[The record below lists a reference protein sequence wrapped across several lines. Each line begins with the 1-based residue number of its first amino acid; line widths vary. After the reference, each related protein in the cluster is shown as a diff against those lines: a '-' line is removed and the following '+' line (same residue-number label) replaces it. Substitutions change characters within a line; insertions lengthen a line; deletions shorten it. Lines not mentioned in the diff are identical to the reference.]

1 MAYAET
7 LLCAV
12 AFMVGVERQLLTVLV
27 VDLDLV
33 LPLARAQLHLQ

>member
-27 VDLDLV
+27 VDLV